1 MIAKATRLIDADDRP
16 VASASTDNT
25 IPKLFEDMIPKHIQE
40 DEEVAI
46 PNLARLSARRAAA
59 DKVQV
64 TPPQAEITET
74 TATTKAGESAT
85 LQPQALPAQM
95 ETIAPAGTAAAGAP
109 SRALGQR
116 LNEESMGE
124 RMRQQ
129 GAPTFAESAKG
140 ISNMANQA
148 KGDAAAEEDKKAK
161 VAAAV
166 PKFTLGDI
174 MPAKSPPTPVAT
186 ATIPSVA
193 ALPAV
198 QAAVSPAAPV
208 PTASSSALPTAMTS
222 TTASEASPTATS
234 PTSAAASS
242 ASVVKVPA
250 AAAAIAE
257 MLVPVAAAPAAT
269 ATAPASAPASAT
281 VAAPIAAPIAPPIA
295 APIAATVAAP
305 IAAPPASLVAASSP
319 ASTAASTGPPAA
331 STLAAPAAA
340 APASTETLAEVTA
353 ELR

>member
-1 MIAKATRLIDADDRP
+1 MLKQAEKANAAWRQRAAKILQRVDSAEEKGSSSKRQKIAKATRLVDADDRP
-16 VASASTDNT
+16 VSRGTGRLPVGSIALPASERGVDRPVASTSTDNT
-25 IPKLFEDMIPKHIQE
+25 VPKPPEDMVPKHVQE

-64 TPPQAEITET
+64 TPPQAETTET

-95 ETIAPAGTAAAGAP
+95 ETTAPAGTAAAGAP
-109 SRALGQR
+109 PRAMGQR
-116 LNEESMGE
+116 LSEESMGE

-148 KGDAAAEEDKKAK
+148 KGDAAAEEEKKAK

-198 QAAVSPAAPV
+198 QAAVSPAAPA
-208 PTASSSALPTAMTS
+208 PTASSP
-222 TTASEASPTATS
+222 
-234 PTSAAASS
+234 
-242 ASVVKVPA
+242 
-250 AAAAIAE
+250 
-257 MLVPVAAAPAAT
+257 
-269 ATAPASAPASAT
+269 
-281 VAAPIAAPIAPPIA
+281 
-295 APIAATVAAP
+295 
-305 IAAPPASLVAASSP
+305 
-319 ASTAASTGPPAA
+319 
-331 STLAAPAAA
+331 
-340 APASTETLAEVTA
+340 
-353 ELR
+353 